1 MEVSGRKMDPEIS
14 ASSAEVTP
22 LCEPCRS
29 DGKELEAHGFCNN
42 CKEYMCP
49 SCIQYHGKLMATK
62 HHNVLGKQ
70 KMPTHDSSRKKAADV
85 SCLELCQNHPSE
97 AIKFFCPA
105 HAQLSCGDCIVLDHR
120 SCTVDYIP
128 EVAPSF
134 TASNDFQIIVDKSAR
149 FDKDLKKCDEK
160 LNVSEQSV
168 MDLSIIEL
176 KKIQDFRLEINEYLD
191 KREKILIESMD
202 STRKK
207 DTAIIRRLQEDINA
221 LKTTLAETKAGLKA
235 QNKNANQL
243 YVTAKRTE
251 KLFKELES
259 LIKKVETG
267 NLMTQYKFSRDK
279 KTEDLLSWEDAI
291 GKVDTQTREA
301 KRIELEQKLY
311 DLRKFNEES
320 MMRGTRDQQAVKWKF
335 WKANLD
341 FD

>member
-1 MEVSGRKMDPEIS
+1 
-14 ASSAEVTP
+14 
-22 LCEPCRS
+22 
-29 DGKELEAHGFCNN
+29 
-42 CKEYMCP
+42 
-49 SCIQYHGKLMATK
+49 
-62 HHNVLGKQ
+62 
-70 KMPTHDSSRKKAADV
+70 
-85 SCLELCQNHPSE
+85 
-97 AIKFFCPA
+97 
-105 HAQLSCGDCIVLDHR
+105 
-120 SCTVDYIP
+120 
-128 EVAPSF
+128 
-134 TASNDFQIIVDKSAR
+134 
-149 FDKDLKKCDEK
+149 
-160 LNVSEQSV
+160 
-168 MDLSIIEL
+168 
-176 KKIQDFRLEINEYLD
+176 
-191 KREKILIESMD
+191 MD

-320 MMRGTRDQQAVKWKF
+320 MMRGTRDQQ
-335 WKANLD
+335 
-341 FD
+341 